1 MSIQPRKFQPRKVD
15 HQPAGGAKRKC
26 NACCRTFTPTA
37 SRRMLCNH
45 CYKGIGRTTPLPAF
59 ELEW

>member
-1 MSIQPRKFQPRKVD
+1 MAVRKYQPRKVD
-15 HQPAGGAKRKC
+15 HQPTGGAKRKC

-37 SRRMLCNH
+37 SRRLLCRICFTGCNR
-45 CYKGIGRTTPLPAF
+45 KGSALAGW